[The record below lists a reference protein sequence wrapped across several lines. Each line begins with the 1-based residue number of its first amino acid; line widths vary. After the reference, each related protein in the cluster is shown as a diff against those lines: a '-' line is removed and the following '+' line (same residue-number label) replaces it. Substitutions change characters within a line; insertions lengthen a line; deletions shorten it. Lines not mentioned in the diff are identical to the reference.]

1 MQRIAVYCGSS
12 PGGKPVYVQAAQ
24 ALGQALAE
32 RDIELIYGG
41 GKVGLMGAV
50 ARASLA
56 AGGRVI
62 GIIPE
67 SLLAKE
73 LGDND
78 ITKLRVVESM
88 AERKAL
94 MIELADGII
103 ALPGGVGTLEELF
116 ETLSGAQLETHHKPV
131 AILNVAG
138 YYDDLLRFFDHTVT
152 EQFIQPEHR
161 AMLLVN
167 DEPAALLDQMA
178 AYTAPVVDKVAWIKR
193 LSGDNGQAGD

>member
-12 PGGKPVYVQAAQ
+12 PGAKPVYVQTAH
-24 ALGQALAE
+24 ALGQALAA

-50 ARASLA
+50 ARAALD

-67 SLLAKE
+67 SLQAKE

-78 ITKLRVVESM
+78 ITELKVVESM

-94 MIELADGII
+94 MIELADGVI

-131 AILNVAG
+131 ALLNVAG
-138 YYDDLLRFFDHTVT
+138 YYDDLLRFFDHTVA
-152 EQFIQPEHR
+152 EQFILPEHR
-161 AMLLVN
+161 AMLLVS
-167 DEPAALLDQMA
+167 DQPAALLDQMA